1 MTASRHASVLTL
13 ERDAARALARVRARA
28 LNRALARAR
37 ALALDIAFDVD
48 AARALG
54 LDFDDVRDL
63 GLDLDAARD
72 RARGLGLGLDLDAAR
87 DLTRDLDH
95 VLDLDLGRI
104 LNLDLERVL
113 ACARELVRAIEI
125 VRGLDVRDQRRRQAV
140 RLAPVAE
147 RLLAVAARL
156 LPASDRVRYA
166 GEFGSELW
174 EIAHAGGRR
183 RAQLAYAARQ
193 VRSAWRLGR
202 ELQARNAIGLSRDPG
217 GDDARADRGDPPGC

>member
-1 MTASRHASVLTL
+1 MAAGGSSDRPRRRH
-13 ERDAARALARVRARA
+13 DAAEQDEAGGL
-28 LNRALARAR
+28 LT
-37 ALALDIAFDVD
+37 D
-48 AARALG
+48 AAV
-54 LDFDDVRDL
+54 DP
-63 GLDLDAARD
+63 
-72 RARGLGLGLDLDAAR
+72 
-87 DLTRDLDH
+87 
-95 VLDLDLGRI
+95 
-104 LNLDLERVL
+104 L
-113 ACARELVRAIEI
+113 AEQVGVAEVACVK
-125 VRGLDVRDQRRRQAV
+125 DQRRRQAV

-202 ELQARNAIGLSRDPG
+202 ELQAPQR
-217 GDDARADRGDPPGC
+217 RAVP

>member
-1 MTASRHASVLTL
+1 MRASRRASTLTL
-13 ERDAARALARVRARA
+13 DRDVA
-28 LNRALARAR
+28 RALARAR
-37 ALALDIAFDVD
+37 SLALDVA
-48 AARALG
+48 
-54 LDFDDVRDL
+54 
-63 GLDLDAARD
+63 LDLDAALD
-72 RARGLGLGLDLDAAR
+72 RAR
-87 DLTRDLDH
+87 
-95 VLDLDLGRI
+95 DLDLALGHVLNLDHI
-104 LNLDLERVL
+104 LNLDLGRVL
-113 ACARELVRAIEI
+113 ACARELVQAIEI
-125 VRGLDVRDQRRRQAV
+125 VCGLDVKDQRRRQAV

-202 ELQARNAIGLSRDPG
+202 ELQAPQR
-217 GDDARADRGDPPGC
+217 RAVP

>member
-1 MTASRHASVLTL
+1 MTEV
-13 ERDAARALARVRARA
+13 
-28 LNRALARAR
+28 
-37 ALALDIAFDVD
+37 
-48 AARALG
+48 
-54 LDFDDVRDL
+54 
-63 GLDLDAARD
+63 
-72 RARGLGLGLDLDAAR
+72 
-87 DLTRDLDH
+87 
-95 VLDLDLGRI
+95 
-104 LNLDLERVL
+104 
-113 ACARELVRAIEI
+113 ACVK
-125 VRGLDVRDQRRRQAV
+125 DQRRRQAV

-202 ELQARNAIGLSRDPG
+202 ELQAPQR
-217 GDDARADRGDPPGC
+217 RAVP

>member
-1 MTASRHASVLTL
+1 MRASRRASTLT
-13 ERDAARALARVRARA
+13 
-28 LNRALARAR
+28 
-37 ALALDIAFDVD
+37 
-48 AARALG
+48 
-54 LDFDDVRDL
+54 
-63 GLDLDAARD
+63 LDLDAALD
-72 RARGLGLGLDLDAAR
+72 RARDLALDLGP
-87 DLTRDLDH
+87 
-95 VLDLDLGRI
+95 VLDLDLDHI
-104 LNLDLERVL
+104 LNLDLGRVL
-113 ACARELVRAIEI
+113 ACARELVQAIEI
-125 VRGLDVRDQRRRQAV
+125 VCGLDVKDQRRRQAV

-202 ELQARNAIGLSRDPG
+202 ELQAPQR
-217 GDDARADRGDPPGC
+217 RAVP

>member
-1 MTASRHASVLTL
+1 MLRHLLPGRPDPRARRRARIIRVTL
-13 ERDAARALARVRARA
+13 SARAL
-28 LNRALARAR
+28 
-37 ALALDIAFDVD
+37 D
-48 AARALG
+48 
-54 LDFDDVRDL
+54 LDFDAVR
-63 GLDLDAARD
+63 GLDLD
-72 RARGLGLGLDLDAAR
+72 L
-87 DLTRDLDH
+87 
-95 VLDLDLGRI
+95 I

-113 ACARELVRAIEI
+113 ACARELVQAIEI

-202 ELQARNAIGLSRDPG
+202 ELQAPERR
-217 GDDARADRGDPPGC
+217 RAVP

>member
-1 MTASRHASVLTL
+1 MLRHLLPGRPDPRARRRARIIRVTL
-13 ERDAARALARVRARA
+13 SARAL
-28 LNRALARAR
+28 
-37 ALALDIAFDVD
+37 D
-48 AARALG
+48 
-54 LDFDDVRDL
+54 LDFDAVL
-63 GLDLDAARD
+63 GLDLD
-72 RARGLGLGLDLDAAR
+72 L
-87 DLTRDLDH
+87 
-95 VLDLDLGRI
+95 I

-113 ACARELVRAIEI
+113 ACARELVQAIEI

-202 ELQARNAIGLSRDPG
+202 ELQAPERR
-217 GDDARADRGDPPGC
+217 RAVP